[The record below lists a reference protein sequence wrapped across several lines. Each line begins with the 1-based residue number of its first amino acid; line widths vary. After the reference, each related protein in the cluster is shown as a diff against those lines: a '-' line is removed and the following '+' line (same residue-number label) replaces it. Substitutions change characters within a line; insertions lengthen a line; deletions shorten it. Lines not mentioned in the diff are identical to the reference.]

1 MKEIFYW
8 GPFIDDKIATVKAIQ
23 NSVIGIN
30 KYSKI
35 YKATIINSIGE
46 WNKIINNKNK
56 EVFLNSHLNLYEK
69 LPKYNFIK
77 SRFSY
82 LIVSLICF
90 FQLKKI
96 LLIKKPDI
104 FIAHLLISV
113 PLLLFKIFKFK
124 SKLIIRISGKPKLN
138 YLRKKI
144 WQLSSKNVYKVL
156 CPTEDT
162 KNLLISENIFTKD
175 KIFVLRDPVI
185 YLEKFRKYK
194 FENYNIENFQ
204 KNNIIL
210 VGRLTKQKNFELI
223 IKAIEKNEIIK
234 QEYKVYI
241 FGSGEEKDQLEN
253 SIKKK
258 KLTNIIFLMG
268 HEKNIIKYMKK
279 SEIFILTSLWEDP
292 GFVLIEAGMCNLSI
306 IASDCPSGPKEI
318 ISPEEYGGLLFE
330 NNDEISLNKKI
341 NQYFNTN
348 KEQILKKKIYF
359 KKNIRK
365 FTVFNHTKNL
375 EKILEIN
382 KEN

>member
-96 LLIKKPDI
+96 LLVKKPDI

-185 YLEKFRKYK
+185 YLKKFRKYK

>member
-1 MKEIFYW
+1 MKKIFYW

-185 YLEKFRKYK
+185 YLKKFRKYK

>member
-96 LLIKKPDI
+96 LLVKKPDI

-258 KLTNIIFLMG
+258 KTYEYYFFN
-268 HEKNIIKYMKK
+268 
-279 SEIFILTSLWEDP
+279 
-292 GFVLIEAGMCNLSI
+292 
-306 IASDCPSGPKEI
+306 GP
-318 ISPEEYGGLLFE
+318 
-330 NNDEISLNKKI
+330 
-341 NQYFNTN
+341 
-348 KEQILKKKIYF
+348 
-359 KKNIRK
+359 
-365 FTVFNHTKNL
+365 
-375 EKILEIN
+375 
-382 KEN
+382 

>member
-185 YLEKFRKYK
+185 YLKKFRKYK

>member
-96 LLIKKPDI
+96 LLVKKPDI

>member
-96 LLIKKPDI
+96 LLVKKPDI

-253 SIKKK
+253 LIKKK
-258 KLTNIIFLMG
+258 KLMNIIFLMG

>member
-35 YKATIINSIGE
+35 FKATIINSIGE

-96 LLIKKPDI
+96 LLVKKPDI